1 MPTVEAMTSLP
12 SVADR
17 TVADPTVPRTGA
29 PAAHADRA
37 RARTAVTGDAT
48 GSAAPPRLMVLDG
61 LRFVAAAAVVAYHL
75 AGRQTSAWGPD
86 QVERL
91 GDVPRWTSYG
101 SLGPEL
107 FFVISG
113 FVVLLTAWGRPT
125 ARLVAS
131 RLARLYPAYWAGVL
145 LTGGLLLV
153 LWPDGK
159 DVTPTQVL
167 LNLTMVQSALG
178 VPHVDGVYWT
188 LWAELRFYLLIGLLS
203 LVGLTRRR
211 VLAVALVWPWL
222 AQLALHSGL
231 TGLATALVADY
242 ASLFAAGMAL
252 YVLHRDGHRLD
263 AWLVV
268 AANTALAVAL
278 VVPSR
283 AAVLGRTTG
292 YEPSVLLLGAGV
304 VVCVALVACAVLTP
318 LARARATWCV
328 TLGAL
333 TYPVY
338 LVHDYWGLYVVH
350 LTAPHVPA
358 AVALTLAVGASLTL
372 AWLVHR
378 CVEVPCG
385 PRVRR
390 WAEEMLVRARSCVL
404 DRVNRGP
411 LLVRG
416 LDKVRVPA

>member
-1 MPTVEAMTSLP
+1 MTSVP
-12 SVADR
+12 SVDDRTLADRPAPRTAAPATLADR
-17 TVADPTVPRTGA
+17 TDAPTTVGRDA
-29 PAAHADRA
+29 PP
-37 RARTAVTGDAT
+37 
-48 GSAAPPRLMVLDG
+48 SASPPRLMVLDG
-61 LRFVAAAAVVAYHL
+61 LRFLAAAAVVAYHL

-153 LWPDGK
+153 LWPEGK
-159 DVTPTQVL
+159 DVTPAQVL
-167 LNLTMVQSALG
+167 VNLTMVQPALG

-188 LWAELRFYLLIGLLS
+188 LWAELRFYLLVGVLS

-222 AQLALHSGL
+222 AQLALHNGL

-268 AANTALAVAL
+268 ATNTVLAVLL

-283 AAVLGRTTG
+283 AAVLARTTG
-292 YEPSVLLLGAGV
+292 YEPSELLLGAGV

-350 LTAPHVPA
+350 LTAPHVPT
-358 AVALTLAVGASLTL
+358 AVALALAVGAALAL

-378 CVEVPCG
+378 CVELPCG

-390 WAEEMLVRARSCVL
+390 WSEQALVRARAVVL

-411 LLVRG
+411 RLVRG
-416 LDKVRVPA
+416 LDEVRVPG

>member
-1 MPTVEAMTSLP
+1 MTSVP
-12 SVADR
+12 SVDDR
-17 TVADPTVPRTGA
+17 TVAVRSVAVRSVSRTAA
-29 PAAHADRA
+29 PAAPADGA
-37 RARTAVTGDAT
+37 GTRTAVTRDA
-48 GSAAPPRLMVLDG
+48 SAGPPPPRLMLLDG
-61 LRFVAAAAVVAYHL
+61 LRFLAAAAVVAYHL

-125 ARLVAS
+125 VRLVAS

-159 DVTPTQVL
+159 DVTPAQVL
-167 LNLTMVQSALG
+167 VNLTMVQSALG

-188 LWAELRFYLLIGLLS
+188 LWAELRFYLLVGLLS

-222 AQLALHSGL
+222 AQLALHHGL

-268 AANTALAVAL
+268 ATNTVLAVLL

-283 AAVLGRTTG
+283 AAVLARTTG
-292 YEPSVLLLGAGV
+292 YEPSELLLGVGV

-350 LTAPHVPA
+350 LTAPYVPT
-358 AVALTLAVGASLTL
+358 AVALALAVGAALAL

-378 CVEVPCG
+378 CVELPCG

-390 WAEEMLVRARSCVL
+390 WSEQALVRVRGVVL

-411 LLVRG
+411 RLVRG
-416 LDKVRVPA
+416 LDEVRVPG

>member
-1 MPTVEAMTSLP
+1 MTSAP
-12 SVADR
+12 SVDDR
-17 TVADPTVPRTGA
+17 TVAPRTVPRTPA
-29 PAAHADRA
+29 PAAPADRA
-37 RARTAVTGDAT
+37 GTSTAVTGDAPT
-48 GSAAPPRLMVLDG
+48 SPPPPRLMVLDG
-61 LRFVAAAAVVAYHL
+61 LRFLAAAAVVAYHL

-125 ARLVAS
+125 VRLVAS

-159 DVTPTQVL
+159 DVTPAQVL
-167 LNLTMVQSALG
+167 VNLTMVQSALG
-178 VPHVDGVYWT
+178 VPHVDGVSWT

-222 AQLALHSGL
+222 AQLGLHSGL

-252 YVLHRDGHRLD
+252 YVLHRDGHRPD

-268 AANTALAVAL
+268 AANTVLAVLL

-283 AAVLGRTTG
+283 AAVLARTTG
-292 YEPSVLLLGAGV
+292 YAPSELLLGVGV

-350 LTAPHVPA
+350 LTAPHVPT
-358 AVALTLAVGASLTL
+358 AVALALAVGAALVL

-378 CVEVPCG
+378 CVELPCG

-390 WAEEMLVRARSCVL
+390 WSEQALAWVRGVVL

-411 LLVRG
+411 RLVRG
-416 LDKVRVPA
+416 LDEVRVPG

>member
-1 MPTVEAMTSLP
+1 MTS
-12 SVADR
+12 
-17 TVADPTVPRTGA
+17 A
-29 PAAHADRA
+29 PAV
-37 RARTAVTGDAT
+37 TAPSAPAPAP
-48 GSAAPPRLMVLDG
+48 SAADAPTPRLVVLDA

-86 QVERL
+86 QAARL

-125 ARLVAS
+125 VRLVAS

-153 LWPDGK
+153 LWPQGK
-159 DVTPTQVL
+159 AVEPAQVL
-167 LNLTMVQSALG
+167 VNLTMVQSALG

-188 LWAELRFYLLIGLLS
+188 LWAELRFYLLVGLLS
-203 LVGLTRRR
+203 LAGLNRRR
-211 VLAVALVWPWL
+211 VLVVALVWPWL
-222 AQLALHSGL
+222 AQLALHTGL

-268 AANTALAVAL
+268 AANAVLALLL

-283 AAVLGRTTG
+283 AAVLARTTG
-292 YEPSVLLLGAGV
+292 YEPSTLLLGAGV

-318 LARARATWCV
+318 LARVRATWLV

-333 TYPVY
+333 TYPLY

-350 LTAPHVPA
+350 LVAPHVPA
-358 AVALTLAVGASLTL
+358 AVALAAACAVVLAL
-372 AWLVHR
+372 AWAVHR

-385 PRVRR
+385 PRLRR
-390 WAEEMLVRARSCVL
+390 WAEDGLARARALVL
-404 DRVNRGP
+404 DPVNRGP
-411 LLVRG
+411 RLVRG
-416 LDKVRVPA
+416 LAEVRLPV